1 MTALHHQEL
10 AAVLFGRMY
19 RGQPVWVDSEEGQ
32 KVTLLSI
39 GWDDWRLVAYDHEGN
54 AREIRDYL
62 LADPQRPE
70 DAA

>member
-1 MTALHHQEL
+1 MHHQEL

-39 GWDDWRLVAYDHEGN
+39 GWDYGCLVAYDHEGQD
-54 AREIRDYL
+54 RPIRDYL
-62 LADPQRPE
+62 LRDPRR
-70 DAA
+70 AGGVA